1 MPTLKQNVQL
11 GIREML
17 KRFTDCKPAH
27 IVCGDNNRVPL
38 PPTND
43 YIIFTIMN
51 PFRYGTPKERLIQ
64 KTVDGNTT
72 YKWQSEQTYRI
83 NVQIDFYGDFAFD
96 RANDIINV
104 SRTEFLCSFLKQ
116 YGIQPIACDDA
127 KHLTGISGEREW
139 VERWTVDFEIDYC
152 DAVSDSQDWF
162 NTAELERFETEL

>member
-1 MPTLKQNVQL
+1 MATLKQNVHL

-17 KRFTDCKPAH
+17 KRFTNCNPEH

-38 PPTND
+38 PPDNN
-43 YIIFTIMN
+43 YIIFTVMN
-51 PFRYGTPKERLIQ
+51 PFRYGTPIER
-64 KTVDGNTT
+64 TT
-72 YKWQSEQTYRI
+72 SANWTSYQTYRI

-96 RANDIINV
+96 RANDIINI
-104 SRTEFLCSFLKQ
+104 SRTEYLCSFLKP

-139 VERWTVDFEIDYC
+139 VERWTVDFEIDYR

>member
-1 MPTLKQNVQL
+1 MPTLKQNVQK
-11 GIREML
+11 GVREML
-17 KRFTDCKPAH
+17 KHFTDCKADH
-27 IVCGDNNRVPL
+27 IVCSDNNRVPL
-38 PPTND
+38 PPDNN
-43 YIIFTIMN
+43 YIIFTVMN
-51 PFRYGTPKERLIQ
+51 PFRYGTPKERLIR
-64 KTVDGNTT
+64 KTVEGNTT
-72 YKWQSEQTYRI
+72 YKWESEQTYRI

-96 RANDIINV
+96 RANDIINI

-152 DAVSDSQDWF
+152 DAVSDNQDWF

>member
-1 MPTLKQNVQL
+1 MATLKQNVHL

-17 KRFTDCKPAH
+17 KRFTNCNPEH

-38 PPTND
+38 PKDNN
-43 YIIFTIMN
+43 YIIFTVMN
-51 PFRYGTPKERLIQ
+51 PFRYGTPIER
-64 KTVDGNTT
+64 TT
-72 YKWQSEQTYRI
+72 STNWTSYQTYRI

-96 RANDIINV
+96 RANDIINI
-104 SRTEFLCSFLKQ
+104 SRTEYLCSFLKP

-139 VERWTVDFEIDYC
+139 VERWTVDFEIDYR